1 MEMNQDSLVV
11 IAIVTLFAVVI
22 GATLVFVFI
31 VKAFF
36 KSLSGKKSPAQIQAE
51 IAGQI
56 AINKAKAAALMKQQ
70 EYQAAIARQAQG
82 EQRLESTVQ
91 HNNRTPFASQEAQM
105 VAHAPKSAA
114 PTPVKSSTPTTEE
127 SQTLN
132 NEPKSATNSLATE
145 NFDLRKAVLYSEI
158 LRPKYDE

>member
-1 MEMNQDSLVV
+1 MIDNEKLSIL
-11 IAIVTLFAVVI
+11 IAITILLIGVI

-36 KSLSGKKSPAQIQAE
+36 KSISGKKSPAQIQAE

-56 AINKAKAAALMKQQ
+56 AINKAKAAALMQQQ

-91 HNNRTPFASQEAQM
+91 HNNRTPFATQEAQM

-132 NEPKSATNSLATE
+132 NEQKSTTNSLATE